1 MLEGTIDRGVKFL
14 LLTQY
19 GKVKHVSQLY
29 YLKAF
34 YLDSMRVKHQIKH
47 SASIESLWGR
57 ANAELIKSY
66 RWLSVRD

>member
-47 SASIESLWGR
+47 SVSTECLWGR
-57 ANAELIKSY
+57 ANAELS
-66 RWLSVRD
+66 LTAGLV